1 MLSGP
6 DLTNQLVGALIRF
19 WVGPVAFMVNI
30 QVTVYQV
37 IIPEN
42 QRSSLRFVW
51 WNEGNLDSER
61 ANYEMCVHL
70 FRAVFSLSSNNYA
83 LRKVA
88 VDNSNCYRND
98 IDAVTMK
105 NFYVNNFLKSVLVR
119 RIQKMCSAGG
129 FSFTEFIKN
138 KKLVLMHIS
147 ENHRR
152 EGVKDAD
159 LSNEE
164 LPTERT

>member
-1 MLSGP
+1 MACNLKLLNVISHCCPDYTICNDWFTLNPNKGKIRVVFDCGFQCRGISVNENLLSGP

-30 QVTVYQV
+30 QVIVYQV

-42 QRSSLRFVW
+42 QRSSLTFVW

-88 VDNSNCYRND
+88 VDN
-98 IDAVTMK
+98 IDET
-105 NFYVNNFLKSVLVR
+105 
-119 RIQKMCSAGG
+119 
-129 FSFTEFIKN
+129 T
-138 KKLVLMHIS
+138 LMQ
-147 ENHRR
+147 
-152 EGVKDAD
+152 
-159 LSNEE
+159 
-164 LPTERT
+164 